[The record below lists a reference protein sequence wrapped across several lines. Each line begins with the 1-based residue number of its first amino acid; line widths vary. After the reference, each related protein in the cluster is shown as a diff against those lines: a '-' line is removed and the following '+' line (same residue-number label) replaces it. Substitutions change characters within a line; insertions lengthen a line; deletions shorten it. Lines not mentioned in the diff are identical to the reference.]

1 MKKMLSLHVSLT
13 LRFGLSLLPFIFILF
28 NLFLETE
35 RIDRWWIQ
43 KGTTCDKFVAATRQQ
58 RVDLRGWDQKEGY
71 LPAVFEDDAAASRT
85 HFESWMTKMEF
96 VSLPEDTL
104 GQRRDLLWF
113 SQCA

>member
-1 MKKMLSLHVSLT
+1 MCPSHSDLVCHCCL
-13 LRFGLSLLPFIFILF
+13 
-28 NLFLETE
+28 LFLYCLTYFL
-35 RIDRWWIQ
+35 RLRGLTDGGYRRGQ
-43 KGTTCDKFVAATRQQ
+43 DGTTCDKFVAATRQQ

-85 HFESWMTKMEF
+85 HSESWMTKTEF